1 MLSGFFKAILLI
13 VLLYAAGFV
22 LFVSMLPR
30 PPGHLPHAD
39 AIVALTGGDARLDTA
54 VALFE
59 KGIGQRLLISGVG
72 LVTTKRVL
80 KHLTHGA
87 KRFDC
92 CADIGYSAEDTRG
105 NAEEAAA
112 WARAHRYKSLIIVT
126 ASYHMPRA
134 LCDFRAAMPA
144 MKLIPYPVE
153 SNRMTLDGWWH
164 HGATLRALHSEY
176 VKYLATRVL
185 TVVVPR
191 HTAA

>member
-1 MLSGFFKAILLI
+1 MLNGFFKAVLVVILI
-13 VLLYAAGFV
+13 YAAGFA
-22 LFVSMLPR
+22 LFVSLLPR
-30 PPGHLPHAD
+30 PPDHLPTAD
-39 AIVALTGGDARLDTA
+39 AIDALTGGDTRLDTA

-59 KGIGQRLLISGVG
+59 KGIGKRLLISGVG

-112 WARAHRYKSLIIVT
+112 WAQAHHYKSLIIVT

-134 LCDFRAAMPA
+134 LCDFRTSMPHV
-144 MKLIPYPVE
+144 KLVAYPVE
-153 SNRMTLDGWWH
+153 SNRINLDGWWRH
-164 HGATLRALHSEY
+164 IATIRALHSEY

-185 TVVVPR
+185 TVLVPNT
-191 HTAA
+191 TA